1 MADLRLVYKKSPEA
15 KEIEVQVPIQLLGI
29 ADLDSFPIDRIKKMI
44 TGKTDEGDSEDEEA
58 TGFFRKRKRKKK
70 TAATSEQV
78 TLATG
83 GMLIAAMIAAAMK
96 S

>member
-1 MADLRLVYKKSPEA
+1 MADLKLVYKKSPENR
-15 KEIEVQVPIQLLGI
+15 EIEIQLPIQLFGI

-44 TGKTDEGDSEDEEA
+44 TGKTDEEDSEDEEE
-58 TGFFRKRKRKKK
+58 TGFFRKKKRKRKT
-70 TAATSEQV
+70 TATGEQV